1 MKAPKFVRKP
11 ILGKGENA
19 LKIASK
25 FRGFISA
32 IPHLYFSRLV
42 KELTI
47 IIPLIFI
54 GLLILN
60 FLRPQT
66 SWEKIR
72 INILEGFGNP
82 VGHLEAGKIF
92 LQNNLYPQAN
102 QELNLAWQL
111 SLQPTR
117 EINNMLYEVNQK
129 INEPSQLQTQII
141 LWEKISDSYPNY
153 RDANL
158 KLAYLNWRIY
168 HLFDAKKFLDKA
180 LTLDPNN
187 EEAKQ
192 LQYLIER

>member
-11 ILGKGENA
+11 ILAKGEKA

-32 IPHLYFSRLV
+32 NLQRYASRLA

-47 IIPLIFI
+47 VLPIIFM

-60 FLRPQT
+60 FLWPQT
-66 SWEKIR
+66 SWEEIK
-72 INILEGFGNP
+72 INILKDFDNP
-82 VGHLEAGKIF
+82 VSHQEAGKIF
-92 LQNNLYPQAN
+92 LQNNLYTQAN
-102 QELNLAWQL
+102 QELNLARQL
-111 SLQPTR
+111 SLQPNQ
-117 EINNMLYEVNQK
+117 EINNLLAQVNQK
-129 INEPSQLQTQII
+129 INEPSQLQTEIVF
-141 LWEKISDSYPNY
+141 WEKISDEFPNY

-168 HLFDAKKFLDKA
+168 HLFDAKKFLDQA

-187 EEAKQ
+187 QEAKQ
-192 LQYLIER
+192 LQSLIER